1 MANIYSKSF
10 LRNSPDVSNFNRRIL
25 TEGVLPKIATS
36 AATGTSLDALRL
48 GYAYGMDVISA
59 YEFGSAHG
67 TNFLGDDV
75 ALSGFLAAFAAVK
88 RGFFWAGRLPAITRA
103 LQRIGINLVPQEA
116 MEGQAYMEEKCWKLC
131 SSLQTATETNSF
143 SSSSTEPVVYSQLY
157 SALEKTLEKTPLS
170 LARGPDFLR
179 KSVASDML
187 DHMIAGYE
195 SSGIALAYTMY
206 ELCLHPEFQTSLRAE
221 LRSVNPPLIFPI
233 SANNNAFSASGS
245 PSALPRAL
253 DSLPLLNAALY
264 ETLRLYPPGAAGQP
278 RVVPPGG
285 AVLCGY
291 PLPEGVV
298 AHAAAYSV
306 HRNEEVFERA
316 EEWLPERWMGEKKEE
331 VKNWF
336 WAFGSGSRGCTGKEF
351 ALQGEPF
358 ILIIYFTPPGSSLPL
373 GPSFCFC
380 VGGIIDSAIRIKVNF
395 VQKCSFSWQRCT
407 RISVLT
413 LWMRRES
420 SLWMNLLPHR
430 GVGS

>member
-1 MANIYSKSF
+1 
-10 LRNSPDVSNFNRRIL
+10 
-25 TEGVLPKIATS
+25 
-36 AATGTSLDALRL
+36 
-48 GYAYGMDVISA
+48 
-59 YEFGSAHG
+59 
-67 TNFLGDDV
+67 
-75 ALSGFLAAFAAVK
+75 
-88 RGFFWAGRLPAITRA
+88 
-103 LQRIGINLVPQEA
+103 

-157 SALEKTLEKTPLS
+157 SALERTLEKTPLS
-170 LARGPDFLR
+170 PARGPDFLR

-206 ELCLHPEFQTSLRAE
+206 ELCMHPEYQTSLRAE
-221 LRSVNPPLIFPI
+221 LRSVDPPLMFPI
-233 SANNNAFSASGS
+233 SAKDNAFSASSS
-245 PSALPRAL
+245 PSALPKAL

-413 LWMRRES
+413 LWMRKES

-430 GVGS
+430 VVGS

>member
-10 LRNSPDVSNFNRRIL
+10 LQNSPDVSNFNRRIL
-25 TEGVLPKIATS
+25 TEGVLPKIATT
-36 AATGTSLDALRL
+36 ATTGSSLDVLRL
-48 GYAYGMDVISA
+48 GYAYGMDVMSA
-59 YEFGSAHG
+59 YEFGSAYG

-75 ALSGFLAAFAAVK
+75 ALSGFLAAFTAVK
-88 RGFFWAGRLPAITRA
+88 RGVFWAGRLPAMTWA

-116 MEGQAYMEEKCWKLC
+116 MDGQAYMEEKCWKLC
-131 SSLQTATETNSF
+131 SHLQTATETNSF
-143 SSSSTEPVVYSQLY
+143 PSSSTEPVVYSQLY

-170 LARGPDFLR
+170 PARGPDFLR

-206 ELCLHPEFQTSLRAE
+206 ELCMHPEFQTSLRAE
-221 LRSVNPPLIFPI
+221 LRSVNPPLMFPI
-233 SANNNAFSASGS
+233 STGDNAFSASV
-245 PSALPRAL
+245 PPPTLPRAL

-278 RVVPPGG
+278 RVVPRGG

-291 PLPEGVV
+291 PLPEGIV
-298 AHAAAYSV
+298 AHATAYSV
-306 HRNEEVFERA
+306 HRNEETFKRA
-316 EEWLPERWMGEKKEE
+316 EEWLPERWMGEKERE

-336 WAFGSGSRGCTGKEF
+336 WAFGSGSRGCIGKEF

-358 ILIIYFTPPGSSLPL
+358 ILMIYFTPPGSSLPL
-373 GPSFCFC
+373 SPSFCFC
-380 VGGIIDSAIRIKVNF
+380 VGDIIHSAIRIKVNL
-395 VQKCSFSWQRCT
+395 VQKCSFSWRRCT

-413 LWMRRES
+413 LWMRKES
-420 SLWMNLLPHR
+420 SLWMNLLPDR
-430 GVGS
+430 VVGS